1 MAVVLEVG
9 IPSVSSGISVAVM
22 AALLAA
28 SGAALQGLFRN
39 AMADPYLLGISAGG
53 ALVESAGPVRPG
65 VRTDLALESADGP
78 RCVRRVEVL
87 RCWVHRLAPLAF
99 RSALQFLGGG
109 EGRG

>member
-1 MAVVLEVG
+1 MAPVLTAPDRRREHRVAPWRFG
-9 IPSVSSGISVAVM
+9 VLPVAVM
-22 AALLAA
+22 RP
-28 SGAALQGLFRN
+28 GLDV
-39 AMADPYLLGISAGG
+39 AVIDISAGG

-65 VRTDLALESADGP
+65 VRTDLALESAEGP
-78 RCVRRVEVL
+78 RCVWRVEVL

>member
-1 MAVVLEVG
+1 MAPVLTAPDRRREHRVAPWRFG
-9 IPSVSSGISVAVM
+9 VLPVAVM
-22 AALLAA
+22 RP
-28 SGAALQGLFRN
+28 GLDV
-39 AMADPYLLGISAGG
+39 AVIDISAGG

-87 RCWVHRLAPLAF
+87 RCWVHRLEPLAF
-99 RSALQFLGGG
+99 RSAVQVLGRG